1 MTDATTAPA
10 PQAKPRR
17 ALADP
22 RIEEIRKRRQERGTL
37 SNDPRTKLSV
47 PQEKLDPNW
56 TYRWVNDREM
66 RINQLQQQDWI
77 MVDEETT
84 TGPDDRNKGIG
95 TRPERIVND
104 RTVSKPERA
113 FLMRKPKEFYD
124 EDQARRINRIR
135 DQEAQMARGKVEG
148 AEALSGNTAYIPA
161 GGMSIKAGA

>member
-22 RIEEIRKRRQERGTL
+22 RIEEIRRRRAERGTL
-37 SNDPRTKLSV
+37 TSDPNTKLSV

-66 RINQLQQQDWI
+66 RIHQLQQQDWI
-77 MVDEETT
+77 MVEEETT

-95 TRPERIVND
+95 TRPERVVND
-104 RTVSKPERA
+104 RTVSTPERA
-113 FLMRKPKEFYD
+113 FLMRKPREFYV
-124 EDQARRINRIR
+124 EDKQRRIDRLKA
-135 DQEAQMARGKVEG
+135 QEAQMVKGKVEG
-148 AEALSGNTAYIPA
+148 AEGLDGPHAYIPA
-161 GGMSIKAGA
+161 GGMSIKSGS